1 MTFTA
6 QLIAVL
12 AALIGALAIAGL
24 AFGIAWW
31 LARKQLQR
39 RDVEMLNAFTS
50 RFDRLEGAIE
60 AMAVEVERLGEAER
74 FTAKLLVAKGEGAP
88 MNAPAAEGRVITPH

>member
-1 MTFTA
+1 MSFTA

-12 AALIGALAIAGL
+12 AAVIGALAIAGL

-31 LARKQLQR
+31 LGRKQLQR
-39 RDVEMLNAFTS
+39 RDVEILNAFNS

-60 AMAVEVERLGEAER
+60 AMAVEIERLGEAER
-74 FTAKLLVAKGEGAP
+74 FTAKLLASKGEGARP
-88 MNAPAAEGRVITPH
+88 NAPATEGRVITPH